1 MDVGL
6 IVREKGVG
14 SNLRNC
20 HMLRDQMI
28 LFEAM
33 DNPRS
38 TKEYETLTALIQVV
52 LFQAILCQQEGI
64 YKLGRSEE

>member
-1 MDVGL
+1 
-6 IVREKGVG
+6 
-14 SNLRNC
+14 
-20 HMLRDQMI
+20 MI

-38 TKEYETLTALIQVV
+38 TKAYETLTALIQMV

-64 YKLGRSEE
+64 YKLRRSEE

>member
-38 TKEYETLTALIQVV
+38 TKEYETLTALLQMV
-52 LFQAILCQQEGI
+52 LFQA
-64 YKLGRSEE
+64 